1 MIVDSSISR
10 WAESL
15 DAPIRLA
22 RCPVC
27 GRVVCRRWGRCK
39 ARYGGGV

>member
-1 MIVDSSISR
+1 MIVDSSITR
-10 WAESL
+10 WAGSL

-27 GRVVCRRWGRCK
+27 HRVVCRRWGRCK
-39 ARYGGGV
+39 NRYGGGV